1 MCDLK
6 TNHTKV
12 FLLYCLTSIV
22 DAFEASLSKLKV
34 RVVCFVLVTQ
44 IRRWHNMYKLLKRL
58 FNEYVNSR

>member
-6 TNHTKV
+6 TNHNEV
-12 FLLYCLTSIV
+12 FLLCCLTSV
-22 DAFEASLSKLKV
+22 MDVFEASLSKLKV

-58 FNEYVNSR
+58 FNEYVDSR